1 MYSFL
6 SPIALNMAGHSRV
19 SQSFPILQLMI
30 SHAFR
35 FAQISR
41 GNISA
46 GKSLRAASIA
56 PVRLKDLELTMGRSA
71 TLHRIPK

>member
-1 MYSFL
+1 MYSVL
-6 SPIALNMAGHSRV
+6 SPITLNMAGHRRV
-19 SQSFPILQLMI
+19 SQSFPILQPMI

-41 GNISA
+41 EK
-46 GKSLRAASIA
+46 KSQPTASIS
-56 PVRLKDLELTMGRSA
+56 PVRLKDLKLTVGRSA